1 MEDVIQYLKKLQG
14 LLERSVNGNQQ
25 THSLLSSLNDSSK
38 RLEQL
43 LERVAAATEA
53 SQTSNQHMEQQ
64 LEPIIASNQRS
75 EEMMGHIILMYNQI
89 PKEVNTSKR

>member
-1 MEDVIQYLKKLQG
+1 MEDVIAYLKKLQG

-25 THSLLSSLNDSSK
+25 THNLLSSINDSSK

-43 LERVAAATEA
+43 LERVAVATEA

-64 LEPIIASNQRS
+64 LEPIIASNQHI
-75 EEMMGHIILMYNQI
+75 EEMMEHIILMYNQI
-89 PKEVNTSKR
+89 SKEVIARKR